1 MPFDSSQK
9 LIAANWIIAYI
20 ATFAFSM
27 TVFMYTAPWLGSQPI
42 EELPTSNLDYNPP
55 PAEIQTFWNN
65 HGQAVYSKRGLISE
79 EPVKFGLC
87 VIALYLGM
95 TTFQKVARR
104 ATVELEKCQVPWADL
119 FLIVPALIAMF
130 LAFRLQSYFFYY

>member
-9 LIAANWIIAYI
+9 LIAANGIIAYI

-27 TVFMYTAPWLGSQPI
+27 TVFMYTAPWLDSQPI
-42 EELPTSNLDYNPP
+42 EELPTSNLDYSPP
-55 PAEIQTFWNN
+55 SAEIQTFWNN

-87 VIALYLGM
+87 VIAFFLGI
-95 TTFQKVARR
+95 TTFDKVARR
-104 ATVELEKCQVPWADL
+104 TTVELEKCDVTGAHL
-119 FLIVPALIAMF
+119 FLIVPALIAIF
-130 LAFRLQSYFFYY
+130 LAFRLQSYFFY

>member
-9 LIAANWIIAYI
+9 LIATNWIIAYI

-27 TVFMYTAPWLGSQPI
+27 TVFMYTAPWLDSQPI
-42 EELPTSNLDYNPP
+42 EELPTSNLDYSPP
-55 PAEIQTFWNN
+55 SAEIQTFWNN

-87 VIALYLGM
+87 VIAFYLGM
-95 TTFQKVARR
+95 ITFKKVARR
-104 ATVELEKCQVPWADL
+104 ATVELEKCQVPSAHV
-119 FLIVPALIAMF
+119 FLIVPALIAMY
-130 LAFRLQSYFFYY
+130 LAFRLPPYFYY